1 MDKIISEL
9 TALKRVITTKNM
21 PMTMLDDVNR
31 IIGMCE
37 KKKQLVDA
45 IAEPVPSQMDML
57 PAAGFGEIF
66 NPSFVI
72 KHATINIY
80 GSIPPTLEEN

>member
-37 KKKQLVDA
+37 KKKQLVDRKS
-45 IAEPVPSQMDML
+45 V
-57 PAAGFGEIF
+57 
-66 NPSFVI
+66 V
-72 KHATINIY
+72 
-80 GSIPPTLEEN
+80 